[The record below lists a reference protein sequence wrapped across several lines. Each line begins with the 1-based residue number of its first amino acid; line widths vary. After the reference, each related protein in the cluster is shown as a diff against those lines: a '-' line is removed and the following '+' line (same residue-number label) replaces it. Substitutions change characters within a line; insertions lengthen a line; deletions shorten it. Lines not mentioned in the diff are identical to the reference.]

1 MEIRNLMTFIR
12 VAELCNFTRAAEA
25 LGYTQSTVSFQI
37 KQLEEELGCLLFE
50 RINHTVTLTAEGE
63 KLLTY
68 AHDMHRMTEEFKEN
82 FSRENQITGY
92 LHILTPDSICE
103 EMLLSHFEDFNS
115 RYPGIKLKFSSA
127 DTNEMIEML
136 DRNEADA
143 MITLD
148 RHVYKGDFII
158 AKEEPIKMR
167 FVTGAQNPLA
177 ARKSIKLEEL
187 EKLPLILTEKNTG
200 YRRALDIEMA
210 KHYLELSPVLEISR
224 TDIITKL
231 LCGSNRISYLPEFIT
246 KSLVEEGRLAY
257 LNVSDFGAHIW
268 KQLIYHKNK
277 WLSSAMKAFIEYV
290 KEAEFDNF
298 D

>member
-50 RINHTVTLTAEGE
+50 RINHTVSLTAEGE
-63 KLLTY
+63 RLLEY
-68 AHDMHRMTEEFKEN
+68 AQSVHHLTEEF
-82 FSRENQITGY
+82 RENLAKEKEIAGFI
-92 LHILTPDSICE
+92 HVLTPDSVCE
-103 EMLLSHFEDFNS
+103 DMILTNFEDFNKK
-115 RYPGIKLKFSSA
+115 YPKIKLKFSSA
-127 DTNEMIEML
+127 DTNDMIEML
-136 DRNEADA
+136 DHNEADA

-158 AKEEPIKMR
+158 AKENRINMH
-167 FVTGAQNPLA
+167 FVTSPSSPLA
-177 ARKSIKLEEL
+177 TRKKIRLEEL
-187 EKLPLILTEKNTG
+187 EKYPLILTEKNTG

-210 KHYLELSPVLEISR
+210 KHSIELMPVLEISR

-231 LCGSNRISYLPEFIT
+231 ICESDRVSFLPDFVTEKFVT
-246 KSLVEEGRLAY
+246 EGKLVY
-257 LNVSDFGAHIW
+257 LNVTDFDAYIW

-277 WLSSAMKAFIEYV
+277 WMSEALRAFIDYV
-290 KEAEFDNF
+290 KEVEFA
-298 D
+298 

>member
-50 RINHTVTLTAEGE
+50 RINHTVSLTAEGE
-63 KLLTY
+63 RLLEY
-68 AHDMHRMTEEFKEN
+68 AQSVHHLTEEF
-82 FSRENQITGY
+82 RENLAKEKEIAGFI
-92 LHILTPDSICE
+92 HVLTPDSVCE
-103 EMLLSHFEDFNS
+103 DMILTNFEDFNKK
-115 RYPGIKLKFSSA
+115 YPKIKLKFSSA
-127 DTNEMIEML
+127 DTNDMIEML
-136 DRNEADA
+136 DHNEADA

-158 AKEEPIKMR
+158 AKENRINMH
-167 FVTGAQNPLA
+167 FVTSPSSPLA
-177 ARKSIKLEEL
+177 TRKKIRLEEL
-187 EKLPLILTEKNTG
+187 EKYPLILTEKNTG

-210 KHYLELSPVLEISR
+210 KHSIELLPVLEISR

-231 LCGSNRISYLPEFIT
+231 ICESDRVSFLPDFVTEKF
-246 KSLVEEGRLAY
+246 VAEGKLAY
-257 LNVSDFGAHIW
+257 LNVTDFDAHIW

-277 WLSSAMKAFIEYV
+277 WMSEALKAFIDYV
-290 KEAEFDNF
+290 KEVEFA
-298 D
+298 

>member
-1 MEIRNLMTFIR
+1 
-12 VAELCNFTRAAEA
+12 
-25 LGYTQSTVSFQI
+25 
-37 KQLEEELGCLLFE
+37 
-50 RINHTVTLTAEGE
+50 
-63 KLLTY
+63 
-68 AHDMHRMTEEFKEN
+68 
-82 FSRENQITGY
+82 
-92 LHILTPDSICE
+92 
-103 EMLLSHFEDFNS
+103 
-115 RYPGIKLKFSSA
+115 
-127 DTNEMIEML
+127 
-136 DRNEADA
+136 
-143 MITLD
+143 
-148 RHVYKGDFII
+148 
-158 AKEEPIKMR
+158 MR

-210 KHYLELSPVLEISR
+210 KHSLELSPVLEISR

-231 LCGSNRISYLPEFIT
+231 LCGSNRVSYLPEFIT

-277 WLSSAMKAFIEYV
+277 WLSSAMKAFIEYA